1 MSFLNLEVLKGKPT
15 KSKGIMPHLKLL
27 KNMFLGQRNWKQIKI
42 GTHMD
47 LWKYDQILT
56 IQKSLI
62 IKRLRFSKNIFLI
75 WLYHLVL
82 HYILNLNDKFGM
94 WINVNF
100 SINCDVL
107 IRRLVHIFR
116 LQKSITINK
125 WFLSI
130 NNHKFF
136 LIIKLFI

>member
-15 KSKGIMPHLKLL
+15 KSKGIMPHLQLS
-27 KNMFLGQRNWKQIKI
+27 KNMLLGQRNWKQIKI

-47 LWKYDQILT
+47 LWKYGQILT

-75 WLYHLVL
+75 WFYHLVL
-82 HYILNLNDKFGM
+82 HYILSLNDKFGM
-94 WINVNF
+94 WISINF
-100 SINCDVL
+100 SINFDVP
-107 IRRLVHIFR
+107 IRQLVHIFR

-130 NNHKFF
+130 NNHKILF
-136 LIIKLFI
+136 IMKLFI

>member
-1 MSFLNLEVLKGKPT
+1 MSFLNLEVIKGKPT
-15 KSKGIMPHLKLL
+15 KSKGIMPHLKLS
-27 KNMFLGQRNWKQIKI
+27 KNMLLEQRNWKKKKI

-47 LWKYDQILT
+47 LWKYGQILT

-82 HYILNLNDKFGM
+82 HYILSPNNKFGM
-94 WINVNF
+94 WININF
-100 SINCDVL
+100 SINCDVPV
-107 IRRLVHIFR
+107 RRLVHIFW
-116 LQKSITINK
+116 LQKSITTNK

-130 NNHKFF
+130 NNHKIL
-136 LIIKLFI
+136 LIMKLFI